1 MEIIKN
7 EDKKMNRAA
16 EIKNSTY
23 GNGVYPIVNEYDR
36 FVCLLINCKKVDFGN
51 SEVKKYQFFDGTKGW
66 NWEVAND

>member
-1 MEIIKN
+1 
-7 EDKKMNRAA
+7 MNRAA

-51 SEVKKYQFFDGTKGW
+51 SEVKKYQFFDGTRGW
-66 NWEVAND
+66 N